1 MQEQLRFFAGLVIIA
16 DEIEKCI
23 GEMHALRIKLKG
35 ARTLYDPRLAK
46 LAHLLVNYS
55 LSLKKGDRLAVVGS
69 VNAQPLMLEVYKEA
83 LLAGALPDLLPSFS
97 ETSELFYQYASDEQ
111 IQAPPSP
118 IVMASRTSYDALLTI
133 QAPSNVKALSHVDPA
148 KITLSSRAG
157 TELNK
162 IFWQRM
168 SSGEMRWCGT
178 LYPTQGLAQEAG
190 MGIHE
195 YADFVFK
202 AGLLDADNPEDE
214 WRKIRDQQEKISA
227 ELDKRKSFR
236 IVSEGTDL
244 RFRAEGRH
252 WINCDGKLNF
262 PDGEVFTGPIEDSVE
277 GHIRFSFPGIYG
289 GKEIEDIRLVFE
301 RGKVVKAEA
310 AKGQDL
316 LYSLLDT
323 DAGSRYVGEIAVGT
337 NPGITKFSKNMLF
350 DEKIGGTVH
359 LALGRSVPM
368 SLGKNESAIHWDM
381 LCDMRQGGEIYA
393 DGELIYK
400 AGKFLF
406 V

>member
-1 MQEQLRFFAGLVIIA
+1 M
-16 DEIEKCI
+16 
-23 GEMHALRIKLKG
+23 
-35 ARTLYDPRLAK
+35 
-46 LAHLLVNYS
+46 
-55 LSLKKGDRLAVVGS
+55 AVVGS

-157 TELNK
+157 TKLNK

-214 WRKIRDQQEKISA
+214 WRKIHDQQEKISA

-244 RFRAEGRH
+244 RFRAEVRH

-277 GHIRFSFPGIYG
+277 GHIRFSF
-289 GKEIEDIRLVFE
+289 R
-301 RGKVVKAEA
+301 
-310 AKGQDL
+310 
-316 LYSLLDT
+316 
-323 DAGSRYVGEIAVGT
+323 
-337 NPGITKFSKNMLF
+337 
-350 DEKIGGTVH
+350 H
-359 LALGRSVPM
+359 LWR
-368 SLGKNESAIHWDM
+368 
-381 LCDMRQGGEIYA
+381 
-393 DGELIYK
+393 
-400 AGKFLF
+400 
-406 V
+406 

>member
-1 MQEQLRFFAGLVIIA
+1 M
-16 DEIEKCI
+16 
-23 GEMHALRIKLKG
+23 LKG
-35 ARTLYDPRLAK
+35 AKKLYDPRLSK

-55 LSLKKGDRLAVVGS
+55 LGVKKGDQLAVIGS

-83 LLAGALPDLLPSFS
+83 LVIGALPDLLPSFS
-97 ETSELFYQYASDEQ
+97 ETSELYFKYASDEQ
-111 IQAPPSP
+111 LQAPPSP
-118 IVMASRTSYDALLTI
+118 IEMASRTSYDALLTI
-133 QAPSNVKALSHVDPA
+133 QAPSNVKSLSQVGPA
-148 KITLSSRAG
+148 KITLSRRAG
-157 TELNK
+157 TELSK

-190 MGIHE
+190 MGYYE

-202 AGLLDADNPEDE
+202 AGLLDADNPEAE
-214 WRKIRDQQEKISA
+214 WLKIHDQQERVSA
-227 ELDKRKSFR
+227 EMDQRKSFR
-236 IVSEGTDL
+236 IVSEDTDL
-244 RFRAEGRH
+244 RFQAAGRH
-252 WINCDGKLNF
+252 WVNCDGKLNF
-262 PDGEVFTGPIEDSVE
+262 PDGEVFTGPIEDTVE

-289 GKEIEDIRLVFE
+289 GKEIEDIRLTFE

-310 AKGQDL
+310 AKGQEL
-316 LYSLLDT
+316 LHALLDT

-359 LALGRSVPM
+359 LALGRSIPM
-368 SLGKNESAIHWDM
+368 SFGKNESAIHWDM
-381 LCDMRQGGEIYA
+381 LCDMRQGGEIFA

-406 V
+406 A